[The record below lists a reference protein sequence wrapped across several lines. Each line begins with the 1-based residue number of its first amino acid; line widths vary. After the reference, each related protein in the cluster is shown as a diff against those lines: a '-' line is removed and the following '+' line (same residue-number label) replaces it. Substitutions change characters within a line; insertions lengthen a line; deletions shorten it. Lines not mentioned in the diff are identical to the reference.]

1 MKRVVLVAILAL
13 VLPQAAMAQGPFEAR
28 VFHPPGVSGPFLLG
42 APIPIVVQFTS
53 TSPTPV
59 VTNVD
64 LAETDLL
71 SRLYFAFDGG
81 IITYTGAA
89 TAQRHTQPVPC
100 LAQGG
105 ILVVPARTF
114 SGSLEQGS
122 PDIRSGF
129 DLSRARVYN
138 VTARFPISTFSQ
150 VFTNCEK
157 FPAGTEVVNV
167 GPGALGRQDLFIVSN
182 SLEVRVVYRFDGF
195 DTPVGAES
203 TCSLSPCHTFT
214 FGNTVPMKFRLFD
227 VNGIPVTSATA
238 RISVEQV
245 SGTPPPTP
253 PTDLGQGSKSTNQ
266 YRFDGQRFIFNLD
279 SKVLAPGVWRAHT
292 KLDDGTDHTVL
303 LEFK

>member
-1 MKRVVLVAILAL
+1 MKRVVLVAVLAL
-13 VLPQAAMAQGPFEAR
+13 VLPQAAMAQSPFVVR

-42 APIPIVVQFTS
+42 APIPIVVQFTG
-53 TSPTPV
+53 TTTV
-59 VTNVD
+59 TTNVD

-81 IITYTGAA
+81 IITYTGSA

-100 LAQGG
+100 LAHGG
-105 ILVVPARTF
+105 VLVVPAKSF

-122 PDIRSGF
+122 PDIRTGY

-150 VFTNCEK
+150 VFTDCEK
-157 FPAGTEVVNV
+157 FPAGTQVVDV
-167 GPGALGRQDLFIVSN
+167 GPGNAFRQDLFIVSN
-182 SLEVRVVYRFDGF
+182 NFEVRVIYKFDGF
-195 DTPVGAES
+195 DPPVGAES

-214 FGNTVPMKFRLFD
+214 FGDTVPMKFRLFD
-227 VNGIPVTSATA
+227 VNGTPISSAIA

-253 PTDLGQGSKSTNQ
+253 PKDLGQGSRPTNQ
-266 YRFDGQRFIFNLD
+266 YRFDGQRYIFNLD
-279 SKVLAPGVWRAHT
+279 SKVLAKGVWRAHT

>member
-1 MKRVVLVAILAL
+1 MKRVVLVAVLAL
-13 VLPQAAMAQGPFEAR
+13 VLPQAAMAQGPFVVR
-28 VFHPPGVSGPFLLG
+28 VFHPLGVSGPFLLG

-53 TSPTPV
+53 TTTV
-59 VTNVD
+59 TTNVD

-81 IITYTGAA
+81 IITYTGSA
-89 TAQRHTQPVPC
+89 TAQRHTQPAPC
-100 LAQGG
+100 LAHGG
-105 ILVVPARTF
+105 VLVVPAKSF

-122 PDIRSGF
+122 SDIRSGY

-150 VFTNCEK
+150 VFTDCEK
-157 FPAGTEVVNV
+157 FPAGTQVVDV
-167 GPGALGRQDLFIVSN
+167 GPGNAFRQDLFVVS
-182 SLEVRVVYRFDGF
+182 SSFEVRVVYGFDGF
-195 DTPVGAES
+195 DPPVGAEA

-214 FGNTVPMKFRLFD
+214 FGDTAPMKFRLFD
-227 VNGIPVTSATA
+227 VNGTPVTSAVA

-253 PTDLGQGSKSTNQ
+253 PKDLGQGSRPTNQ
-266 YRFDGQRFIFNLD
+266 YRFDGQRYIFNLD
-279 SKVLAPGVWRAHT
+279 SKVLSPGVWRAHT